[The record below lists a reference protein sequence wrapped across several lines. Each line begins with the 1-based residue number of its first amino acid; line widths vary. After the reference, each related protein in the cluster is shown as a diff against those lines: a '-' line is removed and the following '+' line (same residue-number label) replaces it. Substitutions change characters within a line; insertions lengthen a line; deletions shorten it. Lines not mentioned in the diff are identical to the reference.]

1 MALWVG
7 CIAGAL
13 QEVEYTEK
21 LGQAGFDAIDVET
34 WRVYDG
40 VGAEGD
46 GKFASAFI
54 RARKP
59 KLQNDLSRLVTAR
72 FEP

>member
-1 MALWVG
+1 LWVG
-7 CIAGAL
+7 CIGGAL
-13 QEVEYTEK
+13 DEHDYRKK
-21 LGQAGFDAIDVET
+21 LNGAGFDEIDVET

-40 VGAEGD
+40 ISDEAA

-59 KLQNDLSRLVTAR
+59 TL
-72 FEP
+72 